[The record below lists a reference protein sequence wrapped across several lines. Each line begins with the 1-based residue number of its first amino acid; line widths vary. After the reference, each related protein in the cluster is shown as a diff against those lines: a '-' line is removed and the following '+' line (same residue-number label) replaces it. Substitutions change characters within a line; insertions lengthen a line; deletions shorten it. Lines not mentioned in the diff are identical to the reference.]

1 MAVRVWTQP
10 ERVISRIDPTAF
22 AECLSVFGST
32 LVDDLKGKLVSID
45 GKRIRGIRGLKSSDS
60 YTHILSAW
68 VDEHTISIA
77 GKVVEEKSN
86 EITVILDVLDSID
99 LTGAVVSIDAMGTQ
113 TDIAQG

>member
-10 ERVISRIDPTAF
+10 ERVISRIGPAAF

-45 GKRIRGIRGLKSSDS
+45 GKRICGSKSSNS
-60 YTHILSAW
+60 CTHILSAW

-77 GKVVEEKSN
+77 GKAVEEKSN
-86 EITVILDVLDSID
+86 EITAIPDVLDSID
-99 LTGAVVSIDAMGTQ
+99 FTGAVVSIDAMGTQ